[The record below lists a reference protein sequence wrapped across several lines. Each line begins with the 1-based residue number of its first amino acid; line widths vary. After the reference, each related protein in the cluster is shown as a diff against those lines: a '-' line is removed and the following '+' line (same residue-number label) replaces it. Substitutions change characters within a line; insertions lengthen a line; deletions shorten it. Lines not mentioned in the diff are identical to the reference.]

1 MKKEQDYDSLSDIS
15 IEEYITLSQNHS
27 LSLSHQQIN
36 PTVYTYT
43 QNKNKLDDFHDHE

>member
-43 QNKNKLDDFHDHE
+43 QKKHKFEDFQENE